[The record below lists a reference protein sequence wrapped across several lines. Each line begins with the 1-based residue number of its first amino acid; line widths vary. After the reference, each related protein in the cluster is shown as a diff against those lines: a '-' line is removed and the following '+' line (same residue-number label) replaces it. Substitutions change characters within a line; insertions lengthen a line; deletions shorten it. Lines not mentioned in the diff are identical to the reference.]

1 MTEVVVEGLELILV
15 EKIKRAREKDEEVVK
30 VVKEIKKARV
40 RNLRGDEYEIEGNLV
55 LEERKVYGPKNE
67 KLRLEVIQLH
77 HDVPVA
83 KHEER

>member
-1 MTEVVVEGLELILV
+1 MTEVVVEGLELILL

-67 KLRLEVIQLH
+67 KLRLEVI
-77 HDVPVA
+77 
-83 KHEER
+83 